1 MNKNSRCE
9 QKHLI
14 CEVTKSRRL
23 AALADKPSPIG
34 RMSKNGHGGSRVPG
48 EGKKLGWTTRSHSVS
63 TMSDTEHAGRTMT
76 LTKPTLRSS
85 LGNEHFNVQAGSLGG
100 PQLAR
105 LPPGRCDGLC
115 QALEGRWQPLG
126 HHERCDRPARK
137 GGAGAQGQGAQGH
150 IPLVR
155 KQSGSNLSANL
166 PSCALSASRRVAG
179 HRPARKNCGE
189 CKVCVVILS
198 FFELTM

>member
-14 CEVTKSRRL
+14 CDVTKCHKIASARCAGRQAFTDWPHVQEWPWRQSSARRGQKARL
-23 AALADKPSPIG
+23 DYMISFRL
-34 RMSKNGHGGSRVPG
+34 
-48 EGKKLGWTTRSHSVS
+48 LS
-63 TMSDTEHAGRTMT
+63 TMSDTERAGRTMT

-179 HRPARKNCGE
+179 HSAQAGE
-189 CKVCVVILS
+189 EKLR
-198 FFELTM
+198 